1 MKLIDYI
8 NEGNQYWDRDG
19 LFKGNNLDSY
29 PSTNNGVQLTGL
41 YYLLLLIF
49 TKNPKVFKEEFK
61 DRLLPHQHE
70 LFPGLFHERKGT
82 DGGISYDDLISLSTA
97 AGIYCPE
104 IAFNILM
111 YGMKH
116 GFKYDN
122 LNAGNPKFR
131 TDVSRFLVTPFLFL
145 NAGMKP
151 SVLDK
156 FLITLLIL
164 GKLLLSRGTSGKQN
178 ILILTFGIRVRP
190 QLSAYLNF
198 LVWIFDR
205 YVDPVKLMKTYHG
218 ENHLF
223 TRTIQHL
230 KQLKYKIN

>member
-1 MKLIDYI
+1 MTSQTILYIIISAVLALLIVLFMYAYKTKFSNKLKWIFGI
-8 NEGNQYWDRDG
+8 LRFVT
-19 LFKGNNLDSY
+19 LFLI
-29 PSTNNGVQLTGL
+29 
-41 YYLLLLIF
+41 LLLLI
-49 TKNPKVFKEEFK
+49 
-61 DRLLPHQHE
+61 
-70 LFPGLFHERKGT
+70 
-82 DGGISYDDLISLSTA
+82 
-97 AGIYCPE
+97 
-104 IAFNILM
+104 
-111 YGMKH
+111 
-116 GFKYDN
+116 
-122 LNAGNPKFR
+122 NPKFR